1 MEIKHEFDGSK
12 GAFYVEENGE
22 RLAEMT
28 YTQSGTSH
36 IIIEHTG
43 VSSTLKGQGVG
54 KLLVRAGVEFAR
66 KNRLKILPLC
76 RFARAEIDKTPEFAD
91 VRLQETKGNV
101 P

>member
-1 MEIKHEFDGSK
+1 MKIEHQSDGSK
-12 GAFYVEENGE
+12 GAFIVETDGK

-43 VSSTLKGQGVG
+43 VSSTLNGQGVG
-54 KLLVRAGVEFAR
+54 KLLVRAGVEYAR

-76 RFARAEIDKTPEFAD
+76 PFAKAEFDKNPEFAD